1 MYLSR
6 CLIVPLL
13 RASIDVRCGYG
24 SVYRP
29 FRRLMRAIDEVYVN
43 AGLKDSGNMV
53 NASW

>member
-13 RASIDVRCGYG
+13 RAFIDVGRGYG

-43 AGLKDSGNMV
+43 AGLKDSGNIV
-53 NASW
+53 E